1 VEEERVRALLAE
13 AAANL
18 RLPLYE
24 WSLTHGLSRLG
35 QQPIGSTQ
43 DPLAA
48 LRHISGLACEAVFLL
63 KDLSRHLE
71 NAGVAREL
79 RDLAEKLTS
88 TRSAIALTGDPL
100 DLPPDISGMAVRY
113 PLRLPGQDELR
124 DTVRSVVDTLS
135 ARQPVRVDLARGDIE
150 RIVTALSGLTL
161 NQARQVV
168 ARAILQDGRLAAD
181 DVTEII
187 RSKGEMI
194 SHEGLLEFYPPE
206 SNRWELGGFAGLKK
220 WLAEARIGFSPQAR
234 ALNLAPPRGLLLVGV
249 QGCGK
254 SLGAKFIAREWS
266 LPLLKLDAGRLY
278 DKFVGESEKRFSR
291 ATALAEAMAP
301 VVLWIDEIEK
311 AFASGAS
318 DSADGGLSQRLFGF
332 FLTWL
337 QEKSAEVFVVG
348 AANDLM
354 RLPPELLRK
363 GRFDEIFFV
372 DLPDAGERQEIL
384 RIHLALRKNDP
395 AGFDLAALAA
405 ASEGFSGAE
414 IEQGIVAAMYR
425 ALSHGQTLTTEAI
438 LAALKATVPL
448 SVTRREDIE
457 QLRRE
462 AQGRFAMVK

>member
-1 VEEERVRALLAE
+1 
-13 AAANL
+13 
-18 RLPLYE
+18 
-24 WSLTHGLSRLG
+24 
-35 QQPIGSTQ
+35 
-43 DPLAA
+43 
-48 LRHISGLACEAVFLL
+48 
-63 KDLSRHLE
+63 
-71 NAGVAREL
+71 
-79 RDLAEKLTS
+79 
-88 TRSAIALTGDPL
+88 
-100 DLPPDISGMAVRY
+100 
-113 PLRLPGQDELR
+113 
-124 DTVRSVVDTLS
+124 
-135 ARQPVRVDLARGDIE
+135 
-150 RIVTALSGLTL
+150 
-161 NQARQVV
+161 
-168 ARAILQDGRLAAD
+168 
-181 DVTEII
+181 
-187 RSKGEMI
+187 MI

-278 DKFVGESEKRFSR
+278 DKFVGESEKRFGR

-372 DLPDAGERQEIL
+372 DLPDTGERQEIL
-384 RIHLALRKNDP
+384 HIHLALRKNDP

-462 AQGRFAMVK
+462 ARGRFAMVK